1 MIENLNNF
9 LRKYNYKAGIVPFK
23 RLEELRREIENWHE
37 KGYINKALYK
47 SYLSGFTFSK
57 SGNTFNPES
66 VITVAIPQ
74 PQYRL
79 YFTIKNKRF
88 PVIIPPTYVN
98 SYKIIQEVNDLLNRF
113 LSGTGFMVETAIL
126 PEKLLAVHSGLS
138 KYGKNNISYIE
149 GLGSFYQLESFFS
162 NVPCNDNKWYEEREL
177 RECLDC
183 KICLKNCPTGAITAS
198 RFLLRAEKCL
208 TFWNEGDEEFP
219 AWINSESHN
228 CLIGCLRCQIVCPYN
243 RSVTS
248 WIEDIGEFSSEE
260 TEKLLSGLQPDNLPQ
275 SIIEKMN
282 LIDFNRHLYR
292 IPRNLRALIGKEQH
306 HR

>member
-9 LRKYNYKAGIVPFK
+9 LRKYNYRAGIVPFS
-23 RLEELRREIENWHE
+23 RLEELKREIEDWHK
-37 KGYINKALYK
+37 KGYIDEALYK
-47 SYLSGFTFSK
+47 SYLSGFTFNK
-57 SGNTFNPES
+57 SGNTFKPES

-74 PQYRL
+74 HQYRL
-79 YFTIKNKRF
+79 YFNINNKRF

-98 SYKIIQEVNDLLNRF
+98 SYKIVQEVGALLNRF
-113 LSGTGFMVETAIL
+113 LSGTGYMAEPAIL

-162 NVPCNDNKWYEEREL
+162 NVPCSDENWYEEREL
-177 RECLDC
+177 EKCSDC
-183 KICLKNCPTGAITAS
+183 RICLKNCPTGAISAS

-208 TFWNEGDEEFP
+208 TFFNEGDEEFP
-219 AWINSESHN
+219 AWIKPESHN
-228 CLIGCLRCQIVCPYN
+228 CLIGCIRCQIVCPYN
-243 RSVTS
+243 NSVTS

-260 TEKLLSGLQPDNLPQ
+260 TEKLLSGLPPDSLPP

-282 LIDFNRHLYR
+282 LIDFNRHLHR

-306 HR
+306 H

>member
-1 MIENLNNF
+1 LIENLNNF

>member
-9 LRKYNYKAGIVPFK
+9 LKKYNYKAGIVPFS
-23 RLEELRREIENWHE
+23 RLEELRREIEGWHK
-37 KGYINKALYK
+37 KGYIDKTLYK
-47 SYLSGFTFSK
+47 SYLSGFTFNK

-79 YFTIKNKRF
+79 YFNIKNKRF

-98 SYKIIQEVNDLLNRF
+98 SYKIVQEVSALLNRF
-113 LSGTGFMVETAIL
+113 LSGTGYMVKSAIL
-126 PEKLLAVHSGLS
+126 PEKLLAVHNGLS

-162 NVPCNDNKWYEEREL
+162 NVPCNDDNWYEEREL
-177 RECLDC
+177 EKCSDC
-183 KICLKNCPTGAITAS
+183 RICLKNCPTGAISAS

-208 TFWNEGDEEFP
+208 TFFNEGDEEFP
-219 AWINSESHN
+219 VWIKPESHN
-228 CLIGCLRCQIVCPYN
+228 CLIGCIRCQIVCPYN

-260 TEKLLSGLQPDNLPQ
+260 TEKLLSGLPPDSLPP

-282 LIDFNRHLYR
+282 LIDFNRHLHR
-292 IPRNLRALIGKEQH
+292 IPRNLRALIGKNK
-306 HR
+306 